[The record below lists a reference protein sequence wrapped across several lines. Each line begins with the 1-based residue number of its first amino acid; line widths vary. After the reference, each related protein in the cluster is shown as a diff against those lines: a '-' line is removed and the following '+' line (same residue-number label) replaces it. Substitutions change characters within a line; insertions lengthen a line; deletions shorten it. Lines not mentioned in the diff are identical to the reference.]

1 MSSIIIV
8 YCLVVVVHVYYRFY
22 FTNKI
27 IYDIKQRVVNK
38 LLKLQGGYNQK
49 KVLNTLTYDVRNFV
63 DMVTFVPN
71 QIFLIIFSA
80 IFTFVGLKTAKDNTI
95 LFLGIGYFILT
106 VMICLILNYFLY
118 QKDLLFQKKLEKQT
132 KKENFLV
139 NNRNLIIKKGGF
151 FSFQKEYK
159 PIVGET
165 CRVANQSDFLYSLAW
180 VIPSYSIIPLAQ
192 IIFLPFAKNEAS
204 FVASDMLIKLFDEL
218 KKMIER
224 LKDYPYYFSAKKRL
238 NEFLLQPERDDIQSK
253 LIIPEKIESLTLN
266 NISFS
271 YKADKKVLNKFN
283 LQFCCGKINHLK
295 GANGFGKSTIIN
307 LITGLYSP
315 EKGEIIINDK
325 HNLNKVNFHF

>member
-1 MSSIIIV
+1 MSGIIII

-27 IYDIKQRVVNK
+27 IYDIKQKVVNK

-80 IFTFVGLKTAKDNTI
+80 IFTFFGLKTAKDNTI
-95 LFLGIGYFILT
+95 LFLGIGYFVLT

-139 NNRNLIIKKGGF
+139 NNRNLIIKKGDF

-218 KKMIER
+218 KKMIE
-224 LKDYPYYFSAKKRL
+224 
-238 NEFLLQPERDDIQSK
+238 
-253 LIIPEKIESLTLN
+253 
-266 NISFS
+266 
-271 YKADKKVLNKFN
+271 
-283 LQFCCGKINHLK
+283 
-295 GANGFGKSTIIN
+295 
-307 LITGLYSP
+307 
-315 EKGEIIINDK
+315 
-325 HNLNKVNFHF
+325 